1 MDEETETQGR
11 EVARPGTCS
20 HLRRKGVCVCV
31 CLMPSLMCFVDARK
45 EEMAGFL
52 DSSAFDLFTHW
63 EKYV

>member
-1 MDEETETQGR
+1 MRKQRHREEKWLVQGR
-11 EVARPGTCS
+11 AVTYAG
-20 HLRRKGVCVCV
+20 KGCACV